1 MPPGMGG
8 SLSARLTAFIPF
20 AGITQIRF
28 NGSVTAATLSARG
41 YGLPELLSI
50 E

>member
-8 SLSARLTAFIPF
+8 KQSARLVASVPF

-28 NGSVTAATLSARG
+28 NGSVTAATLSALM
-41 YGLPELLSI
+41 YGLPEFLSI